1 MYSKISSH
9 AARGRVA
16 RAAACAWTLAAITLC
31 AAGAWAEPGP
41 AASEPMPLRASH
53 LEKAFWVCDYVGT
66 TEGVS
71 AAPVAACSAI
81 TDALKNERF
90 NGDFAQMVKWWEEHK
105 RVRHEELAR
114 AAR

>member
-1 MYSKISSH
+1 MD
-9 AARGRVA
+9 ARCNHPVRRRRVGG
-16 RAAACAWTLAAITLC
+16 
-31 AAGAWAEPGP
+31 AGAGVVG
-41 AASEPMPLRASH
+41 PMPLRASD

-105 RVRHEELAR
+105 RARHEELAR